1 MDERNDPHENFYI
14 KITKFA
20 TLFINPN
27 RDLNQSLTMNT
38 LNRSIILSKI
48 TVIFLVILL
57 ATSCVSSKKI
67 AYFQDIQ
74 SVDQAKLENAAAFTE
89 PTIQAD
95 DILSINVFT
104 LNPQS
109 GAIINQASSS
119 PLLGGSAN
127 TAVAAQQITGFLVDK
142 NGDIELALVGKIKV
156 AGLTTYQA
164 RELVREKVGAIYK
177 DPSVQLRFANFKV
190 SVLGEVNSPSA
201 YTLPNEKV
209 TILDALSL
217 AGDLTIFG
225 KRENVLI
232 VRDNNGKKE
241 FARLNL
247 NSSDIFNSPF
257 YYLKQNDVVYV
268 EPNKKKVSATNSAQL
283 QTISVIAS
291 VLSVLVV
298 AITQLK

>member
-1 MDERNDPHENFYI
+1 MNKLPITFYVFKVI
-14 KITKFA
+14 GI
-20 TLFINPN
+20 LI
-27 RDLNQSLTMNT
+27 
-38 LNRSIILSKI
+38 IILSNY
-48 TVIFLVILL
+48 
-57 ATSCVSSKKI
+57 SCVSNKKI

-74 SVDQAKLENAAAFTE
+74 SISQADLENAAKFVE
-89 PTIQAD
+89 PTIQPD

-104 LNPQS
+104 LNQQS
-109 GAIINQASSS
+109 GAIINQASAT
-119 PLLGGSAN
+119 PLLGGNSS
-127 TAVAAQQITGFLVDK
+127 TPVSAQQVTGFLVDK

-156 AGLTTYQA
+156 AGLTTFQA
-164 RELVREKVGAIYK
+164 RELVRDKVSSIYK
-177 DPSVQLRFANFKV
+177 DPNVQLRFANFKV

-201 YTLPNEKV
+201 YSLPNEKV

-225 KRENVLI
+225 RRDNVLI

-247 NSSDIFNSPF
+247 NSSEIFNSAF

-268 EPNKKKVSATNSAQL
+268 EPNKQKVSATNTAQL

-291 VLSVLVV
+291 VLSVLIV
-298 AITQLK
+298 AITTIK